1 MKCIKHFPHQVAVL
15 FLTGVLSSCSLWV
28 GEKASSSFGING
40 FSRGCLNEIGEKA
53 DRYIQGRL
61 TEEEIDQVSNCMK
74 TALTLFKE
82 RVHGKT
88 RGEFTPDELRK
99 FIQNLFLQDRPIPD
113 ALFIQLVRLKQVIIG
128 GSADKLTEKDID
140 RFIIFTDVVKKE
152 VLFFQPYIKAL
163 NLLIE
168 KKKIN
173 GTDYLTGID
182 KDLKRS
188 IARISVFM
196 RSFSNSYSFTDM
208 NALIKEVV
216 NFLFENR
223 NLPPLIDAKLE
234 LIGVLKQFTVG
245 GSDLVIQPEEW
256 EDFLLAISHLV
267 SANVHYVVLKKQD
280 PFISP
285 KGMHYTFLTLKDL
298 LNFLTISVK
307 NRKEGVIQKE
317 EFLKLAFQSQKA
329 GFLTNQL
336 TEKAVYN
343 MLLIVFGKV
352 FNVDKDRYGTIELTQ
367 AQLSKIQKTLAPWI
381 GRQSFLDHIALTG
394 DFQKNLTDV
403 EQMRPF
409 FSSEENF
416 LNGKKGI
423 DQMLLLKPLY
433 KEGKKIT
440 LSRESY
446 FGEKSSVKLD
456 FKNLTIYNFYY
467 LIAVMMKAGY
477 ATDITE
483 VLKETAV
490 DHKDHNDNKAVD
502 RGITQEELRN
512 FFLDFQIIGQNMGWL
527 EGEGEGRILSAGE
540 AEFMAANILTPT
552 AKGFDH
558 DWSKEEYLTSNE
570 IVEYLAYAFS
580 FGFSLKEMENFFTFC
595 RAPSSSDSDVELYD
609 IDCVRVQLP
618 AFFRNRMQNMP
629 DLLKVLSK
637 MNKQEEEA
645 LSTSLLYIAFESG
658 DAYETAEYIT
668 RNHLKNI
675 VMAIYFVETTINR
688 YDLNGDLI
696 LQNEE
701 IWTAFSSF
709 KGYLSRVLI
718 YLFCQE
724 SDKLVSAMYGYVVH
738 KKKLPA
744 SQTLKW
750 YERQWAWGELQL
762 HRVLKNGNIDYWDLN
777 LNRKQLTTVFSTIV
791 KGFLEKRR
799 QANQQVNICPAN
811 HPAIPPK
818 EDEPIIALYGG
829 S

>member
-1 MKCIKHFPHQVAVL
+1 
-15 FLTGVLSSCSLWV
+15 
-28 GEKASSSFGING
+28 
-40 FSRGCLNEIGEKA
+40 
-53 DRYIQGRL
+53 
-61 TEEEIDQVSNCMK
+61 
-74 TALTLFKE
+74 
-82 RVHGKT
+82 
-88 RGEFTPDELRK
+88 
-99 FIQNLFLQDRPIPD
+99 
-113 ALFIQLVRLKQVIIG
+113 
-128 GSADKLTEKDID
+128 
-140 RFIIFTDVVKKE
+140 
-152 VLFFQPYIKAL
+152 
-163 NLLIE
+163 
-168 KKKIN
+168 
-173 GTDYLTGID
+173 
-182 KDLKRS
+182 
-188 IARISVFM
+188 
-196 RSFSNSYSFTDM
+196 
-208 NALIKEVV
+208 
-216 NFLFENR
+216 
-223 NLPPLIDAKLE
+223 
-234 LIGVLKQFTVG
+234 
-245 GSDLVIQPEEW
+245 
-256 EDFLLAISHLV
+256 
-267 SANVHYVVLKKQD
+267 
-280 PFISP
+280 
-285 KGMHYTFLTLKDL
+285 
-298 LNFLTISVK
+298 
-307 NRKEGVIQKE
+307 
-317 EFLKLAFQSQKA
+317 
-329 GFLTNQL
+329 
-336 TEKAVYN
+336 
-343 MLLIVFGKV
+343 
-352 FNVDKDRYGTIELTQ
+352 
-367 AQLSKIQKTLAPWI
+367 
-381 GRQSFLDHIALTG
+381 
-394 DFQKNLTDV
+394 
-403 EQMRPF
+403 MRPF

-446 FGEKSSVKLD
+446 FGEKSSVMLD

-467 LIAVMMKAGY
+467 LIATMMKAGY

-483 VLKETAV
+483 TLEETATE
-490 DHKDHNDNKAVD
+490 KISEKTSEK
-502 RGITQEELRN
+502 GITQEELRN

-558 DWSKEEYLTSNE
+558 DWSKEEHLTSNE

-595 RAPSSSDSDVELYD
+595 RAPSSADSDVELYD

-629 DLLKVLSK
+629 DLLKVLSE

-645 LSTSLLYIAFESG
+645 LATSLLYIAFESG
-658 DAYETAEYIT
+658 RAYETAEYIT

-744 SQTLKW
+744 SATLTW
-750 YERQWAWGELQL
+750 YERQWAWGELQM
-762 HRVLKNGNIDYWDLN
+762 HRLLKNGNIDYWDLN

-791 KGFLEKRR
+791 KGFLGKRK
-799 QANQQVNICPAN
+799 QANQQENICPN
-811 HPAIPPK
+811 PPLMRTIKENTIK
-818 EDEPIIALYGG
+818 EDELSIALYG